1 MVFAAG
7 TEEVKVNNPWDS
19 LKDDLFG
26 EIEQSRRELSEISLM
41 LDQSQ
46 VEVNKLTQKNAVI
59 TSHLQQV
66 FGQFD
71 TVPRSDI
78 RSSYDAALDAQ
89 QRLFVMRGQIDKLQS
104 DRDHLERYKSL
115 MERVVKSME
124 GMPAPTQEQAVQ
136 STSMEMFELL
146 IQAQEAERQRL
157 ARQMHDEPAQAL
169 SNFILQTE
177 IAMRLFDID
186 PVRAKEELSSLKTA
200 ASVTF
205 QKVRDFI
212 FQLRPMMLDD
222 LGLIP
227 TLNRYIEAFRTSSPI
242 EVRLNVT
249 GTEQRLEPYQEVM
262 IFRAIQELLGNAVR
276 HCQGTLIKVQIDSS
290 DAEVRVTVDDNGKGF
305 DADQAMTKGMG
316 LKLIHDRVEMLNGEM
331 EVDSVLGQGTR
342 VSFRIPAKKTKVF
355 A

>member
-7 TEEVKVNNPWDS
+7 TEEVKAAHPWES
-19 LKDDLFG
+19 FKEELLG

-46 VEVNKLTQKNAVI
+46 VEVNKLTQKNAMI
-59 TSHLQQV
+59 SSHLQQV
-66 FGQFD
+66 LGQFD

-115 MERVVKSME
+115 MDRVMKSME
-124 GMPAPTQEQAVQ
+124 GMPAPVEQQAVKSS
-136 STSMEMFELL
+136 STEMFELL

-177 IAMRLFDID
+177 IAMRLFEID
-186 PVRAKEELSSLKTA
+186 PVKAKEELLTLKNA
-200 ASVTF
+200 ASTTF

-276 HCQGTLIKVQIDSS
+276 HSQGTLIKVQIDSS

-305 DADQAMTKGMG
+305 DADQAMTKGLG